1 MVVEGKKVDNAY
13 VIAVKG
19 RMDTV
24 TAPEFETACAQWIEQ
39 GERRLV
45 VDCSELE
52 YISSAGL
59 RVLLT
64 VARKLKPLEGSICFC
79 AIPPMVEKVFTISG
93 FNSLFAMHET
103 VESALHTMQNIPT
116 RA

>member
-1 MVVEGKKVDNAY
+1 MQIQGKKAGNAY
-13 VIAVKG
+13 IIEVKG

-24 TAPEFETACAQWIEQ
+24 SAPEFETACAQWMEQ
-39 GERRLV
+39 GERALV
-45 VDCSELE
+45 VDFSGLE

-64 VARKLKPLEGSICFC
+64 VARRLKSLAGTICFC

-93 FNSLFAMHET
+93 FNSMFAMHDS
-103 VESALHTMQNIPT
+103 VESALANK
-116 RA
+116 